1 MQWAEKDDPKLRVHE
16 WGGAHCC
23 RNIEQYISPDCYQT
37 IQLTTEGPSLLFGT
51 AEHPENLFR
60 IILGKPRWELIF
72 FPKYED
78 AWSSIS
84 MDLKKILAMQK
95 SYFSFHLST
104 QSHALLMHI
113 RSGPRSDPYRPFFLM
128 EGCCSTSVPLK
139 PNTFIYWKRD
149 YVTPYAPK
157 FPNPS
162 NCKETNISR

>member
-104 QSHALLMHI
+104 QFTCTSHAHQKWTEEWSL
-113 RSGPRSDPYRPFFLM
+113 SPFFLYGRM
-128 EGCCSTSVPLK
+128 LLHLSFHWNQILSSTGRG
-139 PNTFIYWKRD
+139 TM
-149 YVTPYAPK
+149 
-157 FPNPS
+157 
-162 NCKETNISR
+162 